1 MAGKKARETKE
12 DFPEEVVFE
21 WDLDEWV
28 ITGRRLGSRGQV
40 VKESLGRAD
49 SPHRLWRLCVPGGVG
64 RKGEELVKDGPE
76 PETGP
81 GPRSHSHEHPEGT
94 GL

>member
-28 ITGRRLGSRGQV
+28 ITGRRLGSRGRV

-49 SPHRLWRLCVPGGVG
+49 SPHKAMEVVCAGWSW
-64 RKGEELVKDGPE
+64 EEG
-76 PETGP
+76 
-81 GPRSHSHEHPEGT
+81 
-94 GL
+94 